1 MDRGE
6 KINAFATL
14 LLAIIL
20 GISQIYLAMQSYDL
34 NNRVFQLQEDS
45 LRADLSILVSP
56 VTNQNWA
63 YIANNETYFTVGGML
78 VNEGSRSTV
87 ITKVAVSIAYN
98 YSNGEQYTDS
108 ISNYKA

>member
-34 NNRVFQLQEDS
+34 NNRVFQLQERFS
-45 LRADLSILVSP
+45 
-56 VTNQNWA
+56 
-63 YIANNETYFTVGGML
+63 
-78 VNEGSRSTV
+78 
-87 ITKVAVSIAYN
+87 
-98 YSNGEQYTDS
+98 
-108 ISNYKA
+108 